1 MTQENLMRERVIVS
15 QPEILVY
22 SNAQGEIVLEQGEE
36 MNSIRIPHDKIHQLT
51 LWMRRIAAEFEGIPI
66 PD

>member
-1 MTQENLMRERVIVS
+1 MRERVIVS

-22 SNAQGEIVLEQGEE
+22 SNAQGEIVLEQGAE

-51 LWMRRIAAEFEGIPI
+51 WWMRRIAAEFEGIPI
-66 PD
+66 SE

>member
-1 MTQENLMRERVIVS
+1 MRERVIVS
-15 QPEILVY
+15 RPEILVY

-66 PD
+66 PE

>member
-1 MTQENLMRERVIVS
+1 MRERVIVS

-22 SNAQGEIVLEQGEE
+22 SNDLGEIVLEQVGDE
-36 MNSIRIPHDKIHQLT
+36 IRIPHEKIHQLT

>member
-1 MTQENLMRERVIVS
+1 MRERVIVS
-15 QPEILVY
+15 EPQILVY
-22 SNAQGEIVLEQGEE
+22 ANAQGEIVLEQGQE

>member
-1 MTQENLMRERVIVS
+1 MRERVIVS
-15 QPEILVY
+15 QPVILVY
-22 SNAQGEIVLEQGEE
+22 SNDHGEIVLEQGDHP
-36 MNSIRIPHDKIHQLT
+36 NAIKIPHEKIHQLT

>member
-1 MTQENLMRERVIVS
+1 MRERAIVS
-15 QPEILVY
+15 QPEI
-22 SNAQGEIVLEQGEE
+22 LEQGEE

-66 PD
+66 PE

>member
-1 MTQENLMRERVIVS
+1 MRERVIVS

-22 SNAQGEIVLEQGEE
+22 S
-36 MNSIRIPHDKIHQLT
+36 KIHQLT

-66 PD
+66 PE

>member
-1 MTQENLMRERVIVS
+1 MRERVIVS
-15 QPEILVY
+15 EPQILVY
-22 SNAQGEIVLEQGEE
+22 ANAQGEIVLEQGEE

-66 PD
+66 PE

>member
-1 MTQENLMRERVIVS
+1 MRERVIVS
-15 QPEILVY
+15 EPEILVY
-22 SNAQGEIVLEQGEE
+22 ANAQGEIVLEQGVA

-51 LWMRRIAAEFEGIPI
+51 LWMRRIAAEFEGVPI

>member
-1 MTQENLMRERVIVS
+1 MRERVIVS

-66 PD
+66 PE

>member
-1 MTQENLMRERVIVS
+1 MRERVIVS

-22 SNAQGEIVLEQGEE
+22 SNDHGEIVLEQVDDA
-36 MNSIRIPHDKIHQLT
+36 IRIPYDKIHQLT

>member
-1 MTQENLMRERVIVS
+1 
-15 QPEILVY
+15 VY
-22 SNAQGEIVLEQGEE
+22 SNDLGEIVLEQVGDE
-36 MNSIRIPHDKIHQLT
+36 IRIPHEKIHQLT

>member
-1 MTQENLMRERVIVS
+1 MRERVIVS

-22 SNAQGEIVLEQGEE
+22 SNAQGEIVLEQGREA
-36 MNSIRIPHDKIHQLT
+36 NSIHIPHDKIHQLT

>member
-1 MTQENLMRERVIVS
+1 MRERVIVS

-22 SNAQGEIVLEQGEE
+22 SNDLGEIVLEQVDDA
-36 MNSIRIPHDKIHQLT
+36 IRIPHEKIHQLT

-66 PD
+66 SE

>member
-1 MTQENLMRERVIVS
+1 MRERVIVS
-15 QPEILVY
+15 EPEILVY

-36 MNSIRIPHDKIHQLT
+36 MNSIRIPHEKIHQLT

-66 PD
+66 SE